1 MANRLVSFLHIM
13 LPRAAPA
20 AARPNSWAAVALWRR
35 FFLQQD
41 EEKVERVVEIIEPMA
56 STRVARPAATQEARE
71 IGKGVLRS
79 HYLARI
85 AEPAGSS
92 TAHHQQPRVVENHR
106 PIDLDIPV
114 QGGESYVTL
123 AQ

>member
-1 MANRLVSFLHIM
+1 LL
-13 LPRAAPA
+13 
-20 AARPNSWAAVALWRR
+20 
-35 FFLQQD
+35 QD
-41 EEKVERVVEIIEPMA
+41 EEKVESVVEIIEPMA
-56 STRVARPAATQEARE
+56 STRVARPAATQEARD

-79 HYLARI
+79 HYRARI

-92 TAHHQQPRVVENHR
+92 TAYHQPRVVENHR
-106 PIDLDIPV
+106 PVDLDIPA